1 MLAMPAPPALL
12 LLAGPSGCGKSRLA
26 RMSGCVSVRL
36 DDFYRDAD
44 DADLPH
50 WGGIVDWDDPGSW
63 NGEAAATAIR
73 TLIDEG
79 SVHVPVYD
87 ISLSKRVGSHE
98 LHLPEPSPGERVC
111 IVAEGIFAPE
121 LVRRCRD
128 LGIDTTGVW
137 LTRVRVLVFWLRL
150 VRDLKDHRKAPLI
163 LVRRGWTLLLKE
175 PAQRRAAVAKGC
187 ETLSMRQAASRIESL
202 RRS

>member
-1 MLAMPAPPALL
+1 MLAMPARPALL
-12 LLAGPSGCGKSRLA
+12 LLAGPSGSGKSRLA
-26 RMSGCVSVRL
+26 RMSGCVNVRL
-36 DDFYRDAD
+36 DDFYRDAG

-50 WGGIVDWDDPGSW
+50 WGGIVDWDDPRSW
-63 NGEAAATAIR
+63 DCEAAATAIR
-73 TLIDEG
+73 TLVDQG
-79 SVHVPVYD
+79 SVHMPVYD
-87 ISLSKRVGSHE
+87 ISLSRRVGSHE
-98 LHLPEPSPGERVC
+98 LHLPAASAGQRVC

-121 LVRRCRD
+121 LVQRCRD

-137 LTRVRVLVFWLRL
+137 LTRPRLLVFWLRL

-175 PAQRRAAVAKGC
+175 PEQRRAAVAKGC
-187 ETLSMRQAASRIESL
+187 EALSMRQAASRIESL

>member
-1 MLAMPAPPALL
+1 M
-12 LLAGPSGCGKSRLA
+12 LLAGPSGSGKSRLA
-26 RMSGCVSVRL
+26 RLSGCVNVRL

-44 DADLPH
+44 EADLPH

-73 TLIDEG
+73 ALIDEG
-79 SVHVPVYD
+79 RVHMPLYD

-98 LHLPEPSPGERVC
+98 LYLPEAAPGERVC

-137 LTRVRVLVFWLRL
+137 LTRTRLLVFWLRL

-163 LVRRGWTLLLKE
+163 LLRRGWTLLLKE
-175 PAQRRAAVAKGC
+175 PEQRRAAVAKGC

-202 RRS
+202 RQT

>member
-1 MLAMPAPPALL
+1 MLAMPARPALM
-12 LLAGPSGCGKSRLA
+12 LLAGASGSGKSRLA
-26 RMSGCVSVRL
+26 RVSGCVSLPL

-44 DADLPH
+44 DAGLPH

-79 SVHVPVYD
+79 TVHVPVYD
-87 ISLSKRVGSHE
+87 ISLSRRIGSHE
-98 LHLPEPSPGERVC
+98 LHLPEASPGERVC

-121 LVRRCRD
+121 LVQRCRD

-137 LTRVRVLVFWLRL
+137 LTRPRLLVFWLRL
-150 VRDLKDHRKAPLI
+150 VRDLKDHRKPPLI
-163 LVRRGWTLLLKE
+163 LLHRGWTLLLKE
-175 PAQRRAAVAKGC
+175 PSQLRAAVAQGC
-187 ETLSMRQAASRIESL
+187 EALSMRQAASRIEAL

>member
-1 MLAMPAPPALL
+1 
-12 LLAGPSGCGKSRLA
+12 
-26 RMSGCVSVRL
+26 MSGCVSVRL

-44 DADLPH
+44 DPGLPH

-79 SVHVPVYD
+79 RVHVPVYD
-87 ISLSKRVGSHE
+87 ISLSRRVGEHE

-137 LTRVRVLVFWLRL
+137 LTRPRLLVFWLRL
-150 VRDLKDHRKAPLI
+150 VRDLKDHRKPPLI
-163 LVRRGWTLLLKE
+163 LLRRGWTLLLKE
-175 PAQRRAAVAKGC
+175 PEQRRGC
-187 ETLSMRQAASRIESL
+187 RREGLRGPVDGTGRLPDRRPAPALTWPGMATSFRGRQSPGRL
-202 RRS
+202 PV

>member
-1 MLAMPAPPALL
+1 M
-12 LLAGPSGCGKSRLA
+12 LLAGPSGSGKSRLA
-26 RMSGCVSVRL
+26 RLSGCVNVRL

-79 SVHVPVYD
+79 KVHMPLYD

-98 LHLPEPSPGERVC
+98 LYLPEAATGDRIC

-137 LTRVRVLVFWLRL
+137 LTRTRLLVFWLRL

-163 LVRRGWTLLLKE
+163 LLRRGWTLLLKE
-175 PAQRRAAVAKGC
+175 PEQRRAAVAKGC

-202 RRS
+202 RRT